1 MNCLFQFVAELLL
14 GEYVM
19 KRVFFGAVHRWRRR
33 WRAHD
38 YQQFLFRRMIDHE
51 NKNLIPFLFRL
62 RQGGGAFSRSG
73 AHRPAARAAC
83 VCGRALLY
91 CSLFSSLMLL
101 LSFVLFCGFFRV
113 PRTITTCRVGRH
125 TATHQLNRVRKFGGG
140 DEEFQSCFVTNYT
153 NFVLVVEII
162 FHL

>member
-73 AHRPAARAAC
+73 AQPAGGEGGVCARSCASLLLAFFVVDVVVEFCVVLRLFSRAARNYDLSC
-83 VCGRALLY
+83 W
-91 CSLFSSLMLL
+91 SSHGDTPIESCTQIWRRRWRVSVM
-101 LSFVLFCGFFRV
+101 FC
-113 PRTITTCRVGRH
+113 
-125 TATHQLNRVRKFGGG
+125 
-140 DEEFQSCFVTNYT
+140 D
-153 NFVLVVEII
+153 
-162 FHL
+162 